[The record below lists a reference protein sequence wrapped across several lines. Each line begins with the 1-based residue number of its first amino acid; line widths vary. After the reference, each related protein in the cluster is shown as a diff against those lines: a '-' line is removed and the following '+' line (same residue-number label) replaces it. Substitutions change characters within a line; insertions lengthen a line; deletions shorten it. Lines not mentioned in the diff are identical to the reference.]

1 MKTFFDLIQDV
12 QKPGLC
18 HRCGGCVTFCSSVN
32 YGALELDADGKPRYG
47 EIEKCIECGLCHAI
61 CPEIDELEKETR
73 ERVGW
78 TAPIGR
84 VIETTVARAAD
95 PAVRRAATDGGVVTA
110 LLLHL
115 LERGR
120 IDGAI
125 VTKQDGPFRR
135 RPFLATTTEEIKQ
148 AAGFFFD
155 TSHGMKDFGDRYMTH
170 SQIEEFDP
178 MLKKG
183 LKRVAFVGTPCQVK
197 SVRRMQTLGLV
208 PADAVHI
215 CLGLFC
221 SGNFTFG
228 EEQRRHLAEARRV
241 RLGRRPQDQHQGR
254 PPASPPQRRGPA
266 ASPWTISISCAA
278 TPAAT
283 APTTRPSSRTSL
295 SAGSAPRRAGPPWS
309 PARRWAGR
317 RLPMPPGRG
326 KLEEFSRTVN
336 PNFATQAMTKVRTW
350 SAQKRKAA
358 QQNRKTARR
367 QKGVRVKAGAA

>member
-84 VIETTVARAAD
+84 VIETTVARASD

-208 PADAVHI
+208 PADAVQV

-228 EEQRRHLAEARRV
+228 EEHRQRLAELGEFAWDDVRKINIKDDLQIHLRSGQTRRIPLDDLDFMRRHACRYCPDYTAEFADIAFGGIGAEEGWTTVVARSP
-241 RLGRRPQDQHQGR
+241 LGR
-254 PPASPPQRRGPA
+254 A
-266 ASPWTISISCAA
+266 AFADAA
-278 TPAAT
+278 GT
-283 APTTRPSSRTSL
+283 
-295 SAGSAPRRAGPPWS
+295 
-309 PARRWAGR
+309 
-317 RLPMPPGRG
+317 G

-336 PNFATQAMTKVRTW
+336 PSFATQAMTKIRTW
-350 SAQKRKAA
+350 SARKRKTA
-358 QQNRKTARR
+358 QQNRKQLAK
-367 QKGVRVKAGAA
+367 KGVRVKAGAA

>member
-228 EEQRRHLAEARRV
+228 EEQRQRLAELGEFAWDDVRKINIKDDLQLHLRSGPIRSIALDDLDFMRRHACRYCPDYTAEFADIAFGGIGAEEGWTTVVARSP
-241 RLGRRPQDQHQGR
+241 LGR
-254 PPASPPQRRGPA
+254 A
-266 ASPWTISISCAA
+266 AFADAA
-278 TPAAT
+278 GA
-283 APTTRPSSRTSL
+283 
-295 SAGSAPRRAGPPWS
+295 
-309 PARRWAGR
+309 
-317 RLPMPPGRG
+317 G

-336 PNFATQAMTKVRTW
+336 PNFATQAMTKIRTW
-350 SAQKRKAA
+350 SARKRKTA
-358 QQNRKTARR
+358 QQNRKQLAK
-367 QKGVRVKAGAA
+367 KGVRVKAGAA

>member
-1 MKTFFDLIQDV
+1 VKTFFDLIQDV

-84 VIETTVARAAD
+84 VIETTVARASD

-228 EEQRRHLAEARRV
+228 EEQRQRLAELGEFAWDDVRKINIKDDLQLPLRSGQTRRIALDDLDFMRRHACRYCPDYTAEFADIAFGGIGAEEGWTTVVARSP
-241 RLGRRPQDQHQGR
+241 LGR
-254 PPASPPQRRGPA
+254 A
-266 ASPWTISISCAA
+266 ALADAA
-278 TPAAT
+278 GA
-283 APTTRPSSRTSL
+283 
-295 SAGSAPRRAGPPWS
+295 
-309 PARRWAGR
+309 
-317 RLPMPPGRG
+317 G

-336 PNFATQAMTKVRTW
+336 PSFATQAMTKIRTW
-350 SAQKRKAA
+350 SARKRKTA
-358 QQNRKTARR
+358 QQNRKQLAK
-367 QKGVRVKAGAA
+367 KGVRVKAGAA

>member
-1 MKTFFDLIQDV
+1 MKTFFDLIQEV

-18 HRCGGCVTFCSSVN
+18 HRCGGCVTFCSAVN
-32 YGALELDADGKPRYG
+32 YGALELDPDGKPRYG

-78 TAPIGR
+78 TTPIGR
-84 VIETTVARAAD
+84 VIETTVARATD
-95 PAVRRAATDGGVVTA
+95 PAVRRAATDGGVVTS

-120 IDGAI
+120 IDGAV
-125 VTKQDGPFRR
+125 VTRQDGPFRR
-135 RPFLATTTEEIKQ
+135 RPFLATTTEEVKQ

-183 LKRVAFVGTPCQVK
+183 LKRVAFVGTPCQIK

-228 EEQRRHLAEARRV
+228 EEQRRRLAEIGDFAWEDVRKINIKEGLQIHLRSGQTRAVALDELEFMRRHACRYCPDYTAEFADIAFGGIGAEEGWTTV
-241 RLGRRPQDQHQGR
+241 VTRSPLGR
-254 PPASPPQRRGPA
+254 A
-266 ASPWTISISCAA
+266 AFADAA
-278 TPAAT
+278 GAA
-283 APTTRPSSRTSL
+283 
-295 SAGSAPRRAGPPWS
+295 
-309 PARRWAGR
+309 
-317 RLPMPPGRG
+317 
-326 KLEEFSRTVN
+326 KLEEFSRAVN
-336 PNFATQAMTKVRTW
+336 PKFASQAMTKIRTW
-350 SAQKRKAA
+350 SARKRKAA
-358 QQNRKTARR
+358 QQNRR
-367 QKGVRVKAGAA
+367 QISRKGVRVKAGAA

>member
-1 MKTFFDLIQDV
+1 MKTFFDLIQEV

-18 HRCGGCVTFCSSVN
+18 HRCGGCVTFCSAVN
-32 YGALELDADGKPRYG
+32 YGALELDPDGKPRYG

-78 TAPIGR
+78 TTPIGR
-84 VIETTVARAAD
+84 VIETTVARATD
-95 PAVRRAATDGGVVTA
+95 PAVRGAATDGGVVTS

-115 LERGR
+115 IERGR

-125 VTKQDGPFRR
+125 VTRQDGPYRR

-183 LKRVAFVGTPCQVK
+183 LKRVAFVGTPCQIK

-208 PADAVHI
+208 PSDAVHI

-228 EEQRRHLAEARRV
+228 EEQRRRLAEIGGFAWEDVRKVNLKEGLQIQLHGGQTRIIALEDLEFMRRHACRYCPDYTAEFADIAFGGIGAEEGWTTV
-241 RLGRRPQDQHQGR
+241 VTRSPLGR
-254 PPASPPQRRGPA
+254 A
-266 ASPWTISISCAA
+266 AFADAA
-278 TPAAT
+278 GA
-283 APTTRPSSRTSL
+283 
-295 SAGSAPRRAGPPWS
+295 
-309 PARRWAGR
+309 
-317 RLPMPPGRG
+317 G
-326 KLEEFSRTVN
+326 KLEEFSRAAN
-336 PNFATQAMTKVRTW
+336 PKFASQAMTKIRTW
-350 SAQKRKAA
+350 SARKRKTA
-358 QQNRKTARR
+358 QQNRRQLAR
-367 QKGVRVKAGAA
+367 KGVRVKAGAA

>member
-228 EEQRRHLAEARRV
+228 EEQRQRLAELGEFAWDEVRKINIKDDLQLHLRSGPIRSIALDDLDFMRRHACRYCPDYTAEFADIAFGGIGAEEGWTTVVARSP
-241 RLGRRPQDQHQGR
+241 LGR
-254 PPASPPQRRGPA
+254 A
-266 ASPWTISISCAA
+266 AFADAA
-278 TPAAT
+278 GA
-283 APTTRPSSRTSL
+283 
-295 SAGSAPRRAGPPWS
+295 
-309 PARRWAGR
+309 
-317 RLPMPPGRG
+317 G

-336 PNFATQAMTKVRTW
+336 PNFATQAMTKIRTW
-350 SAQKRKAA
+350 SARKRKAA
-358 QQNRKTARR
+358 QQNRKQLAK
-367 QKGVRVKAGAA
+367 KGVRVKAGAA

>member
-228 EEQRRHLAEARRV
+228 EEQRQRLAELGEFAWDDVRKINIKDDLQLHLRSGPTRSIALDDLDFMRRHACRYCPDYTAEFADIAFGGIGAEEGWTTVVARSP
-241 RLGRRPQDQHQGR
+241 LGR
-254 PPASPPQRRGPA
+254 A
-266 ASPWTISISCAA
+266 AFADAA
-278 TPAAT
+278 GA
-283 APTTRPSSRTSL
+283 
-295 SAGSAPRRAGPPWS
+295 
-309 PARRWAGR
+309 
-317 RLPMPPGRG
+317 G

-336 PNFATQAMTKVRTW
+336 PSFATQAMTKIRTW
-350 SAQKRKAA
+350 SARKRKTA
-358 QQNRKTARR
+358 QQNRKQLAK
-367 QKGVRVKAGAA
+367 KGVRVKAGAA

>member
-1 MKTFFDLIQDV
+1 MKTFFDLIQEV

-18 HRCGGCVTFCSSVN
+18 HRCGGCVTFCSAVN
-32 YGALELDADGKPRYG
+32 YGALELDPDGKPRYG

-78 TAPIGR
+78 TTPIGR
-84 VIETTVARAAD
+84 VVEVTVARASD
-95 PAVRRAATDGGVVTA
+95 PAVRRTATDGGVVTA

-125 VTKQDGPFRR
+125 VTTQAGAYRR

-183 LKRVAFVGTPCQVK
+183 LKRVAFVGTPCQIK

-208 PADAVHI
+208 PSDAVHI

-228 EEQRRHLAEARRV
+228 EEQRRRLAEIGDFAWEDVRKINIKEGLQMHLRNGQTRTIALEDLEFMRRHACRYCPDYTAEFADIAFGGIGAEEGWTTVVARSP
-241 RLGRRPQDQHQGR
+241 LGR
-254 PPASPPQRRGPA
+254 A
-266 ASPWTISISCAA
+266 AFADAA
-278 TPAAT
+278 GA
-283 APTTRPSSRTSL
+283 
-295 SAGSAPRRAGPPWS
+295 
-309 PARRWAGR
+309 
-317 RLPMPPGRG
+317 G

-336 PNFATQAMTKVRTW
+336 PKFASQAMTKIRTW
-350 SAQKRKAA
+350 SARKRKAA
-358 QQNRKTARR
+358 QKNRR
-367 QKGVRVKAGAA
+367 QIARKGVRVKAGAA

>member
-228 EEQRRHLAEARRV
+228 EEQRQRLAELGEFAWDEVRKINIKDDLQLHLRSGPIRSIALDDLDFMRRHACRYCPDYTAEFADIAFGGIGAEEGWTTVVARSP
-241 RLGRRPQDQHQGR
+241 LGRAAFAD
-254 PPASPPQRRGPA
+254 ASGA
-266 ASPWTISISCAA
+266 
-278 TPAAT
+278 
-283 APTTRPSSRTSL
+283 
-295 SAGSAPRRAGPPWS
+295 
-309 PARRWAGR
+309 
-317 RLPMPPGRG
+317 G

-336 PNFATQAMTKVRTW
+336 PNFATQAMTKIRTW
-350 SAQKRKAA
+350 SARKRKTA
-358 QQNRKTARR
+358 QQNRKQLAK
-367 QKGVRVKAGAA
+367 KGVRVKAGAA

>member
-84 VIETTVARAAD
+84 VIETTVARASD

-228 EEQRRHLAEARRV
+228 EEQRQRLAELGEFAWDDVRKINIKDDLQIHLRSGQPRRIPLDDLDFMRRHACRYCPDYTAEFADIAFGGIGAEEGWTTVVARSP
-241 RLGRRPQDQHQGR
+241 LGR
-254 PPASPPQRRGPA
+254 A
-266 ASPWTISISCAA
+266 AFADAA
-278 TPAAT
+278 GT
-283 APTTRPSSRTSL
+283 
-295 SAGSAPRRAGPPWS
+295 
-309 PARRWAGR
+309 
-317 RLPMPPGRG
+317 G

-336 PNFATQAMTKVRTW
+336 PSFATQAMTKIRTW
-350 SAQKRKAA
+350 SARKRKTA
-358 QQNRKTARR
+358 QQNRKQLAK
-367 QKGVRVKAGAA
+367 KGVRVKAGAA

>member
-228 EEQRRHLAEARRV
+228 EEQRQRLAELGEFAWDDVRKINIKDDLQLHLRSGPTRSIALDDLDFMRRHACRYCPDYTAEFADIAFGGIGAEEGWTTVVARSP
-241 RLGRRPQDQHQGR
+241 LGR
-254 PPASPPQRRGPA
+254 A
-266 ASPWTISISCAA
+266 AFADAA
-278 TPAAT
+278 GA
-283 APTTRPSSRTSL
+283 
-295 SAGSAPRRAGPPWS
+295 
-309 PARRWAGR
+309 
-317 RLPMPPGRG
+317 G

-336 PNFATQAMTKVRTW
+336 PSFATQAMTKIRTW
-350 SAQKRKAA
+350 SARKRKTA
-358 QQNRKTARR
+358 QQNRKQLAK
-367 QKGVRVKAGAA
+367 KGVRVKARAA